1 MERTALKARFNA
13 LAIVIT
19 KLAIL
24 MTVTTKTKF
33 YQLKDKTMHKFKR
46 NCVAQQR
53 VRIRQY
59 YQRKKQAEQV
69 KEPKHTKE
77 AA

>member
-1 MERTALKARFNA
+1 MERTALKARFKA

-24 MTVTTKTKF
+24 MTVANKTKF

-46 NCVAQQR
+46 NCVAHQR
-53 VRIRQY
+53 ARIRQF
-59 YQRKKQAEQV
+59 YQRKHAVQSAQ
-69 KEPKHTKE
+69 PTQTKK